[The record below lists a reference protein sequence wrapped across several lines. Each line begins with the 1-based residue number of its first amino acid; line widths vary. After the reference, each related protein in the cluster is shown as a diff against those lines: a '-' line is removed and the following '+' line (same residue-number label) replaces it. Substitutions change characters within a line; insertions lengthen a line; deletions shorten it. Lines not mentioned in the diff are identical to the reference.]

1 MKSKEESPRHIVTFF
16 DHLFLLLGIS
26 TAGWYNMVSSKF
38 FVLLVVVTSDSSPP
52 SASIVLKFI
61 PFAVE
66 CHLQRDVS
74 SLLLQIEPCRYGS
87 LSVSLSRMMSGSGFV
102 ISPAFSGN
110 LNLGFTSF
118 SVGWVDNAWNFG
130 GSHSAHWSLCDVK
143 SSWSCHVDCTPTIG
157 NAIKL
162 SWMNHAVQLDHDGL
176 SRFGLE
182 YAFKPAGFPHPV
194 FSIQAP
200 EGEAIVFT
208 PGCEAIFIHHVVLWA
223 LIPVVTLSLSSA
235 TPASSSLQGG
245 TVDST
250 TTFKI
255 INKCRHTIWPGLLSG
270 ATSPPLPT
278 TGFSLPSGRSFSA
291 PTSWSGRICART
303 LY

>member
-194 FSIQAP
+194 FSIQCVDP
-200 EGEAIVFT
+200 RVRCHFK
-208 PGCEAIFIHHVVLWA
+208 L
-223 LIPVVTLSLSSA
+223 LRVVTLSLSSA